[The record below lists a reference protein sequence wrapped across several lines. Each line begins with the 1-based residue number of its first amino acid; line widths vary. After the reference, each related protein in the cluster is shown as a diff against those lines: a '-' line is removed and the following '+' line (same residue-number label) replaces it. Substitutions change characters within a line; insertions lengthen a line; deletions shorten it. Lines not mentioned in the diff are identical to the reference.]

1 MQKVQQVEFR
11 QVKRISKGGQLE
23 FISQAI
29 KQTKLVRVTFKTLS
43 IIFGLL
49 ALSPIVVGS
58 LMPQELVSSSN
69 AYLLNMSQLLTQVF
83 ATAFT
88 FVALDY
94 LLKPRVT
101 DLKEMLGFEQNR
113 EVVSALIGSYT
124 RNLRNSSIFL
134 LVASAGFVF
143 SSLSQLGLAIQ
154 YTSLGLTENG
164 GPAAEIYFLKAFQ
177 PLLTALVLCI
187 LAIFLLR
194 QANRLRSGLDKL
206 QTTNIDLN

>member
-1 MQKVQQVEFR
+1 M
-11 QVKRISKGGQLE
+11 E

-29 KQTKLVRVTFKTLS
+29 KNTSLVRAIFKTLS
-43 IIFGLL
+43 ILFGLL
-49 ALSPIVVGS
+49 ALSPLVVS
-58 LMPQELVSSSN
+58 SVLPQELMSTSN
-69 AYLLNMSQLLTQVF
+69 AYLLNMSHLLTSIF

-101 DLKEMLGFEQNR
+101 DLKEMLSFEKNL

-134 LVASAGFVF
+134 VVASAGFVF

-154 YTSLGLTENG
+154 VTSLGIAGNG
-164 GPAAEIYFLKAFQ
+164 GPDAEAYFLQAFQ
-177 PLLTALVLCI
+177 PFLTALVLGL
-187 LAIFLLR
+187 LAMFLSR
-194 QANRLRSGLDKL
+194 QTKRLRSGLAKL
-206 QTTNIDLN
+206 ETPNIDLN

>member
-1 MQKVQQVEFR
+1 M
-11 QVKRISKGGQLE
+11 E

-49 ALSPIVVGS
+49 ALSPIVVGR
-58 LMPQELVSSSN
+58 LMPQKLVSSSN
-69 AYLLNMSQLLTQVF
+69 AYLLNMSHLLTQVF

-143 SSLSQLGLAIQ
+143 SSISQLGLAIQ
-154 YTSLGLTENG
+154 YTSLGLTGNG
-164 GPAAEIYFLKAFQ
+164 GPAAEVYFLQAFQ
-177 PLLTALVLCI
+177 PLLTALVLGL
-187 LAIFLLR
+187 LAIFLFR
-194 QANRLRSGLDKL
+194 QAKRLRSGLAK
-206 QTTNIDLN
+206 QETPNIAPN

>member
-1 MQKVQQVEFR
+1 
-11 QVKRISKGGQLE
+11 LE

-49 ALSPIVVGS
+49 ALSPIVVGR
-58 LMPQELVSSSN
+58 LMPQKLVSSSN
-69 AYLLNMSQLLTQVF
+69 AYLLNMSHLLTQVF

-143 SSLSQLGLAIQ
+143 SSISQLGLAIQ
-154 YTSLGLTENG
+154 YTSLGLTGNG
-164 GPAAEIYFLKAFQ
+164 GPAAEVYFLQAFQ
-177 PLLTALVLCI
+177 PLLTALVLGL
-187 LAIFLLR
+187 LAIFLFR
-194 QANRLRSGLDKL
+194 QAKRLRSGLAK
-206 QTTNIDLN
+206 QETPNIAPN